1 MNPLITRLS
10 NARLEKQIM
19 RKLLALDI
27 ADYEEPASY
36 DLTMRA
42 ASMGKASVDGVLEV
56 VGEALAAVVQLAL
69 SVYLIIDIDPWLLI
83 FPAIPLLLNPLNL
96 KIDRIYIDMMRK
108 HSRVAPTEDVFIELE
123 ARQKPADS
131 PDAVV
136 ESKAETE
143 RIRLALNRLPEAYRE
158 IIELRCLHELS
169 AQRTGE
175 ILGISAN
182 SVNIKLSRARKALK
196 DILDRENIEERTE
209 AAQDDR

>member
-1 MNPLITRLS
+1 MNRREKLNYIAENYMKLMWQKAYSVISDAHEAEDACQEAFIKIIRMIDEIEDVTELK
-10 NARLEKQIM
+10 AR
-19 RKLLALDI
+19 ALCCII
-27 ADYEEPASY
+27 AKNTA
-36 DLTMRA
+36 
-42 ASMGKASVDGVLEV
+42 
-56 VGEALAAVVQLAL
+56 
-69 SVYLIIDIDPWLLI
+69 
-83 FPAIPLLLNPLNL
+83 
-96 KIDRIYIDMMRK
+96 IDMVRK